1 MEGQVT
7 KVRKVTSVD
16 ELVGLNLAHA
26 EQVICAGLQA
36 RNRRFQSL
44 ILFRIGSQL
53 VEVPIA
59 RKLRLVFFVWSDFP
73 CG

>member
-26 EQVICAGLQA
+26 EQVIRAGLQA
-36 RNRRFQSL
+36 SNPRFQSL
-44 ILFRIGSQL
+44 ILFRI
-53 VEVPIA
+53 
-59 RKLRLVFFVWSDFP
+59 RKSI
-73 CG
+73 G